1 MEKRRLN
8 LNRTGGAK
16 NYNSPLRGGPYS
28 AHPVH
33 YNMIEN
39 IHLDLDAM
47 DNEIDK
53 ALNSTS
59 TKVRQVAHN
68 FTVLQSIYFNTDTEK
83 WVLAQAD
90 DKDTIGTHIVVEVI
104 DKDYFVAGLSGIF
117 EVKNTLDLG
126 YWFTSDTVAG
136 ELVDTAPD
144 INNPMIQVIDS
155 NTIRVLDMGIVD
167 NLDSISANNV
177 IVTNPVT
184 PDYTAALQGNNLQQ
198 VTNKVAGLQEGLSKL
213 DRTLIAEFIAPDN
226 ITGVTLDKDTLGN
239 DMAIPSNR
247 RFYIVLDLEFVSV
260 SDEVT
265 PIDGTPYL
273 RFNGINS
280 SVYYHQI
287 SSKGTFM
294 YLGGTSVLR
303 QFHKAELWCDFTYDS
318 KLHGVQHYHGIN
330 VAGSIINNINTFF
343 VDQAMG
349 SLTSLF
355 VGSANTANYLLKAGS
370 KIQVYV

>member
-1 MEKRRLN
+1 MEKRRLS

-16 NYNSPLRGGPYS
+16 NYNSPFKGGPYS

-59 TKVRQVAHN
+59 TKVRQVAHS
-68 FTVLQSIYFNTDTEK
+68 FTVLQSIYFNTDTGK

-155 NTIRVLDMGIVD
+155 NTIRVLDIGVVD
-167 NLDSISANNV
+167 NLDSIPASNV

-184 PDYTAALQGNNLQQ
+184 PDYTAAVQGNNLQQ
-198 VTNKVAGLQEGLSKL
+198 VTNKVAGLQDLTYRKLYEAEITEPVSFIDITQDLEGNDLNLKVGFYISYNL
-213 DRTLIAEFIAPDN
+213 FNDTDTINVSGVQINGITDNVYEFTSLGRNYLIYYASRFGTAGGIRLTLNGKQPDIIFYYRGEFGSTSPGT
-226 ITGVTLDKDTLGN
+226 ITGTYGSMRIIQD
-239 DMAIPSNR
+239 IS
-247 RFYIVLDLEFVSV
+247 E
-260 SDEVT
+260 
-265 PIDGTPYL
+265 
-273 RFNGINS
+273 INS
-280 SVYYHQI
+280 
-287 SSKGTFM
+287 
-294 YLGGTSVLR
+294 LR
-303 QFHKAELWCDFTYDS
+303 L
-318 KLHGVQHYHGIN
+318 
-330 VAGSIINNINTFF
+330 
-343 VDQAMG
+343 
-349 SLTSLF
+349 LTGQLS
-355 VGSANTANYLLKAGS
+355 VGSKFVIYGA
-370 KIQVYV
+370 